1 MKTYIRAIRYKL
13 ILQYFKGL
21 IESSFLPKYAVINYK
36 INPFHSLKAK
46 SFHLVEIKNL
56 LSG

>member
-1 MKTYIRAIRYKL
+1 MKYKL

>member
-1 MKTYIRAIRYKL
+1 MKIYIRAIRYKL

-21 IESSFLPKYAVINYK
+21 IESSFLPKYAIINYK